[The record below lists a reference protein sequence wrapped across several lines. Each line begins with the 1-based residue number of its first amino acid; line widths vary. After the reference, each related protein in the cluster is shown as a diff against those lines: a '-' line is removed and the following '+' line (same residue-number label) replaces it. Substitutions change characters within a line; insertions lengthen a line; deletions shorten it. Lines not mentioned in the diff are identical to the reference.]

1 MADPTSNR
9 YVNERPRGVLVL
21 AYEVGLLRFHVLDGT
36 RFESTLFPFHPLQQW
51 EESCSRFCGS
61 KKTFCLKNIH
71 LCCFLLAHS
80 INESNQWCPPF
91 SGPHNL
97 AICEIIHLS
106 PAALWWNHPPNE
118 TNKNFTML
126 SDESSVSNILH
137 LAKLMYF
144 TNMDFPSNRRFP
156 LLVTKPP
163 SSSSSSSSSSI
174 SIHPSSILTRRWPLH
189 ESQLFSA
196 ELPDSSCHVPR
207 HHGVPILRHVAVGP
221 WSVRGSLQ
229 LQQQWQVWNGEH
241 LLRPRFVFP
250 VAVTPFFC
258 WVFFLTWTF

>member
-36 RFESTLFPFHPLQQW
+36 RFESTLSPFHPLQQW
-51 EESCSRFCGS
+51 EESCSRFCCS

-97 AICEIIHLS
+97 AICEIIDLS

-156 LLVTKPP
+156 LLNHHHHHHHPHPHPYPSIHLPSWHSGDLSMNLNCSPP
-163 SSSSSSSSSSI
+163 S
-174 SIHPSSILTRRWPLH
+174 
-189 ESQLFSA
+189 
-196 ELPDSSCHVPR
+196 C
-207 HHGVPILRHVAVGP
+207 PILRAT
-221 WSVRGSLQ
+221 SRGTT
-229 LQQQWQVWNGEH
+229 
-241 LLRPRFVFP
+241 
-250 VAVTPFFC
+250 ACPFFGTSQ
-258 WVFFLTWTF
+258 LDLGP